1 MSKRYRFLSSRAG
14 KNEVVRHRSARTQN
28 FLWSLLTFF
37 GGSAFLISTAL
48 GFFLC
53 NQVPLFTSPTAEC
66 VRVSGSALGTI
77 IGWIYSGQLIGFGL
91 LLTRFCSGVLK
102 ITLKRSLSPGE
113 QAVEFTSE
121 D

>member
-1 MSKRYRFLSSRAG
+1 MAKKYRFYSNRAG
-14 KNEVVRHRSARTQN
+14 KKEVSRHRLARTLN
-28 FLWSLLTFF
+28 FLWTLLTFF

-66 VRVSGSALGTI
+66 IRVSGSALGTI
-77 IGWIYSGQLIGFGL
+77 IGYINSGQLIGFGL

-102 ITLKRSLSPGE
+102 VTLKRDLSPGE